1 MKISR
6 CRRSMG
12 RKSSKKSMGRKKDKR
27 KMRKEKMLLLRN
39 RKTMGKRR
47 RKMKKIVK

>member
-12 RKSSKKSMGRKKDKR
+12 SKKSMDRKKDKR
-27 KMRKEKMLLLRN
+27 KMRKEKMLPLRN

-47 RKMKKIVK
+47 RKKNKIVK